1 MKNLWR
7 YMPPFLADTFGLEEV
22 VSNTDGMGIIDDS
35 TEYRSRSHAVRMVAS
50 HIRSEDVVGGTRE
63 KVLQAYRTGA
73 SQLGPKFVLL
83 CAAPCASMIGTDL
96 GEIAEQITR
105 ESGLPA
111 AAVEV
116 TGHKTWENG
125 VARSLEV
132 LAKTVVV
139 QPTGTPSGVNL
150 VGGSALN
157 WGSENLEEVDR
168 WASQNCGPVLSRWG
182 GRETLSNLKQ
192 AANARCNLVTSVAG
206 LRAAKA
212 LQSAYGTPYVAGV
225 PFGAAWSQ
233 RLAQAVQSGVSP
245 ALPENGA
252 GAPKVLIVAEQF
264 MANAIRA
271 TLQLEYGMEG
281 VQVASFFTMDKA
293 QQLPGDV
300 KLKSEEQL
308 KTLLEQGGYQL
319 ILADENASAL
329 APEGAKWVNLP
340 CEGSIAPSGTLPP
353 LVGDQLNRWL
363 DSVL

>member
-1 MKNLWR
+1 MKNLWS

-22 VSNTDGMGIIDDS
+22 VSNTDGMGVIDDS
-35 TEYRSRSHAVRMVAS
+35 TEYRSRTHAVRMVAS

-63 KVLQAYRTGA
+63 KVLGAYRTG
-73 SQLGPKFVLL
+73 SNQLGPKFVLL

-125 VARSLEV
+125 VARSLEA
-132 LAKTVVV
+132 LAKTVVAE
-139 QPTGTPSGVNL
+139 PEGAPDGVNL
-150 VGGSALN
+150 LGGSALN
-157 WGSENLEEVDR
+157 WGSGNLETVEG
-168 WASQNCGPVLSRWG
+168 WAQQQCGPILSRWG
-182 GRETLSNLKQ
+182 GRETLSNLKR
-192 AANARCNLVTSVAG
+192 AGNARCNLVTSVAG

-212 LQSAYGTPYVAGV
+212 LQSACGTPYVAGA
-225 PFGAAWSQ
+225 PFGEAWSQ
-233 RLAQAVQSGVSP
+233 RLAQGVQSGVSP
-245 ALPENGA
+245 ALPQNGA
-252 GAPKVLIVAEQF
+252 GAPEVLIVAEQY

-271 TLQLEYGMEG
+271 TLQLEYGMEH
-281 VQVASFFTMDKA
+281 VQVASFFTMDKS

-300 KLKSEEQL
+300 KLKSEEQF
-308 KTLLEQGGYQL
+308 KALLAQNSYKL

-329 APEGAKWVNLP
+329 ASDGARWVNLS
-340 CEGSIAPSGTLPP
+340 CEASIAPSGSLPP
-353 LVGDQLNRWL
+353 LVGSQLNQWL

>member
-1 MKNLWR
+1 MKNLWS

-35 TEYRSRSHAVRMVAS
+35 TEYRSKSHAVRMVAS

-63 KVLQAYRTGA
+63 KVLSAFRTG
-73 SQLGPKFVLL
+73 SNQLGPRFVLL

-125 VARSLEV
+125 VARSLEA
-132 LAKTVVV
+132 LAKTVVA
-139 QPTGTPSGVNL
+139 QPEGAPSGVNL
-150 VGGSALN
+150 IGGSALN
-157 WGSENLEEVDR
+157 WGSGNLEAVDR
-168 WASQNCGPVLSRWG
+168 WAQQSCGPILSRWG
-182 GRETLSNLKQ
+182 GRETLSNLQ
-192 AANARCNLVTSVAG
+192 RAANTRCNLVTSVAG

-212 LQSAYGTPYVAGV
+212 LQSAYGTPYVAGA

-233 RLAQAVQSGVSP
+233 RLAQAVQDGTAP
-245 ALPENGA
+245 ELPRNGA
-252 GAPKVLIVAEQF
+252 DAPEVLIVAEQY

-271 TLQLEYGMEG
+271 TLQLEYGMER

-293 QQLPGDV
+293 RQLPGDV

-308 KTLLEQGGYQL
+308 KTLLEQGGYKL
-319 ILADENASAL
+319 VLTDENASAL
-329 APEGAKWVNLP
+329 APEGVKWVNLP
-340 CEGSIAPSGTLPP
+340 CEASIAPSGTLPP